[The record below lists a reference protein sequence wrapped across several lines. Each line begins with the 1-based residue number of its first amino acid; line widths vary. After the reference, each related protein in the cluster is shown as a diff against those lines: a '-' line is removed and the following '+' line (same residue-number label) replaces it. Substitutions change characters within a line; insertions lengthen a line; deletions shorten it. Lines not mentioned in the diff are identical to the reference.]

1 MKMTKLSKLLLPC
14 FCFVLI
20 AAMALSLCGCKDDKA
35 PDTSAPAMSDEVIT
49 VGEGENEFTFKV
61 TTDDGS
67 KTYKVLTDKTIVGEA
82 LLDNKLI
89 AGDES
94 EFGLYVKSVDGIAAD
109 YNKDGKYWAFYV
121 DGQYAMSGAHSTE
134 IEEGK
139 IYEFRIE
146 KA

>member
-1 MKMTKLSKLLLPC
+1 MNKTKILKLLSLC

-20 AAMALSLCGCKDDKA
+20 AAMALNLCGCKDDKA

-61 TTDDGS
+61 TTDDGT
-67 KTYKVLTDKTIVGEA
+67 KTYKVMTDKTIVGEA
-82 LLDNKLI
+82 LLDNGLI

-94 EFGLYVKSVDGIAAD
+94 EFGLYVKSVDGILAD
-109 YNKDGKYWAFYV
+109 YDTTKTYWAFYV
-121 DGQYAMSGAHSTE
+121 DGQYAMSGAHTTE

>member
-1 MKMTKLSKLLLPC
+1 MTKLSKLLSLC

-20 AAMALSLCGCKDDKA
+20 AAMALNLCGCKDDKA
-35 PDTSAPAMSDEVIT
+35 PDTSAPTMSDEATVI
-49 VGEGENEFTFKV
+49 GEGEQEFTFKV
-61 TTDDGS
+61 TTDDGT
-67 KTYKVLTDKTIVGEA
+67 KTYKVLTDKKTVGEA
-82 LLDNKLI
+82 LLENGLI

-94 EFGLYVKSVDGIAAD
+94 EFGLYVKKVDGIVAD
-109 YNKDGKYWAFYV
+109 YDTTKTYWAFYV
-121 DGQYAMSGAHSTE
+121 DGQYAMSGVDSTE

>member
-1 MKMTKLSKLLLPC
+1 MKMTKLSKLLSLC

-20 AAMALSLCGCKDDKA
+20 AAMALNLCGCKDDKT

-49 VGEGENEFTFKV
+49 VGEGEQEFTFKV
-61 TTDDGS
+61 TTDDGT
-67 KTYKVLTDKTIVGEA
+67 KTYKVLTDKKTVGEA
-82 LLDNKLI
+82 LLDNGLI

-94 EFGLYVKSVDGIAAD
+94 EFGLYVKKVDGIVAD
-109 YNKDGKYWAFYV
+109 YDTTKTYWAFYV
-121 DGQYAMSGAHSTE
+121 DGQYAMSGADTTE